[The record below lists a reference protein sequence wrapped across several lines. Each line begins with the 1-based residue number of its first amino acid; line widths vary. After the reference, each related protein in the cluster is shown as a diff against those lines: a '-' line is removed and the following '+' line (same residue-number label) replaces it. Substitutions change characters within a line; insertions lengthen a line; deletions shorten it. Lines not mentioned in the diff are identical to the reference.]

1 MKQISNFK
9 FYDMNDATIKVG
21 IDGRSI
27 KNNNGTVKVI
37 DPNGD
42 TLYMSEKDANIL
54 YKRLYAAKYVDKI
67 VENALKEVG
76 LTVKNAHLST
86 YNELKKF
93 ESLLENNLRKEK
105 IDLSFLPETITNKY
119 GFHISGN
126 ALGITS
132 SCVTKLWSRAWEEVK
147 MTTKEIEEYLIKNP
161 KVNLYI
167 KDNYFAVKKANKTDF
182 INTNFGTTFKS
193 QGIGSASSVVENSV
207 ILKKDEFGNL
217 FIDKMSFI
225 WD

>member
-54 YKRLYAAKYVDKI
+54 YKRLYAAKNVDKI

-76 LTVKNAHLST
+76 LTVKNAHLYDYKT
-86 YNELKKF
+86 LKRF
-93 ESLLENNLRKEK
+93 ENLLECSLRKEG
-105 IDLSFLPETITNKY
+105 IDLSFMPETITNKY

-126 ALGITS
+126 VQGICADILGKLWRWPWKEFK
-132 SCVTKLWSRAWEEVK
+132 VTKGELK
-147 MTTKEIEEYLIKNP
+147 KYLEDNP
-161 KVNLYI
+161 KISVYR
-167 KDNYFAVKKANKTDF
+167 KGEYY
-182 INTNFGTTFKS
+182 
-193 QGIGSASSVVENSV
+193 SVVKIDKSELFKNEYGRKFENQGVGSCASV
-207 ILKKDEFGNL
+207 REVIIELKKDEEGNIL
-217 FIDKMSFI
+217 LEKNVMI